1 MLSGVELCLV
11 GSRVHEALSN
21 NQIIGTDVA
30 GCGCRDKPRFIYGEQ
45 WADTAAVTASTEQ
58 RWPPASSVC
67 NSERLWWF
75 ISLVTVLYWL
85 FYTIIIFRSAVPVQA
100 DVKHKKKLLK
110 QLMKHNKLVFESMS
124 ERGIRSSSV
133 AVFSKTS
140 YCTTWT
146 CKCLGTNYLRDIK
159 LEIVVTTEVICEGR

>member
-1 MLSGVELCLV
+1 MKPFPTTRLLAQMLQGVAVEINQDLHMESSEQTQQQWQPAQNSGDHQPPLFVTLR
-11 GSRVHEALSN
+11 GS
-21 NQIIGTDVA
+21 G
-30 GCGCRDKPRFIYGEQ
+30 G
-45 WADTAAVTASTEQ
+45 
-58 RWPPASSVC
+58 SSH
-67 NSERLWWF
+67 WWF
-75 ISLVTVLYWL
+75 ISLVTLLYWL
-85 FYTIIIFRSAVPVQA
+85 CYSIIIFRSAVPVQA